1 MSAANGVATTPST
14 SLRDGWEL
22 RNAAAQ
28 TLLKSEQQMQRML
41 QSASVEELVGLIESF
56 SPGRSPGV
64 EWTRTFEPLAERLW
78 AWCKPET
85 MAELEAA
92 FRERGIPWMAVA
104 NALSAERGAQ
114 LKARR
119 KQPAWARFP
128 AFTLA

>member
-1 MSAANGVATTPST
+1 MSAATGVTTARGI

-28 TLLKSEQQMQRML
+28 TLLKTEQQMQQL
-41 QSASVEELVGLIESF
+41 IQSASHEELVGLIESF

-64 EWTRTFEPLAERLW
+64 EWTRTFEPLVERLW
-78 AWCKPET
+78 AWCKSET
-85 MAELEAA
+85 MVELETT

-104 NALSAERGAQ
+104 NALSAERGAR

-119 KQPAWARFP
+119 QQPAWARFP